1 MEEFR
6 AIAAS
11 LIEVWLEKVV
21 FSTRRKIQ
29 PDAAVG
35 EGSPVSVLNKTVEEL
50 RLGSSRLLDLVPE
63 FEQLR
68 SKLPPELLGDE
79 EPFSPGEQERASLC
93 EDVKELL
100 MGKVLRQEGRHED

>member
-21 FSTRRKIQ
+21 FSTRRKVH
-29 PDAAVG
+29 PDVAVVQ
-35 EGSPVSVLNKTVEEL
+35 GSPVSVLNKTVEDL
-50 RLGSSRLLDLVPE
+50 RFGGSRLLDLVPE

-68 SKLPPELLGDE
+68 SKLPAELLG
-79 EPFSPGEQERASLC
+79 
-93 EDVKELL
+93 
-100 MGKVLRQEGRHED
+100 